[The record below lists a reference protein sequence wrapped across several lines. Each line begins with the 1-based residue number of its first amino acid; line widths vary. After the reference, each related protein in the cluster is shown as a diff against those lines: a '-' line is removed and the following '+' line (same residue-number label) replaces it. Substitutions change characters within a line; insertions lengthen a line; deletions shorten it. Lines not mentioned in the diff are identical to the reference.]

1 MAIKNVTNPQV
12 EKYIYGILPRRDP
25 VLSEMEAYAK
35 KHDVPIVG
43 PAVGRMLALLVELI
57 GARRIFEMGSAIGY
71 STLWMA
77 RAAGIGA
84 EVFYSDGDPANA
96 KRAQDSFIRADVA
109 SSIHV
114 QVGDALE
121 LLDRTP
127 GEFDL
132 IFCDVDKHQYPDV
145 FHKAV
150 PRIRSGGLF
159 IADNTLW
166 SGRVTRKPKA
176 SDRNTRGIIEF
187 NKLCYASKELF
198 PVLVPLRDGVLVCR
212 KR

>member
-1 MAIKNVTNPQV
+1 MAIKNITNPKV
-12 EKYIYGILPRRDP
+12 EKYIYGILPQRDP
-25 VLSEMEAYAK
+25 VLAEMEAYAK

-43 PAVGRMLALLVELI
+43 PAVGRMLALLVELT

-77 RAAGIGA
+77 RAAGLDA
-84 EVFYSDGDPANA
+84 EVFYSDGNPANA
-96 KRAQDSFIRADVA
+96 KRAQDSFNKAGVESRIR
-109 SSIHV
+109 V
-114 QVGDALE
+114 QVGDALS
-121 LLDRTP
+121 LLDRAP
-127 GEFDL
+127 GEFDI

-145 FHKAV
+145 FHMAV
-150 PRIRSGGLF
+150 DRIRRGGLF

-176 SDRNTRGIIEF
+176 SDRATRGILAF
-187 NKLCYASKELF
+187 NKLCYASNELF
-198 PVLVPLRDGVLVCR
+198 PVLVPLRDGVLICR